1 MRTLFVSLLAIS
13 AIALPAVAQTQS
25 PQHGIR
31 TGNLSITHKMR
42 SPPSLPMRQIGE
54 SYESFVVSC

>member
-1 MRTLFVSLLAIS
+1 MGGLFMRTLFVSLLAIS

-31 TGNLSITHKMR
+31 TGNLSITHKKHPL
-42 SPPSLPMRQIGE
+42 SS
-54 SYESFVVSC
+54 